1 MRKVAS
7 WVRKDEACVRAAR
20 KKVGVIQIEA
30 CRDGSRIGSDGSRI
44 RLDGS
49 RIGIFDPRMC
59 FDDLRTCF
67 VDPRTGL
74 DETSAG

>member
-1 MRKVAS
+1 VRKVAS
-7 WVRKDEACVRAAR
+7 GVRKDEARVRAAG
-20 KKVGVIQIEA
+20 KKVGVIQIKA
-30 CRDGSRIGSDGSRI
+30 CRDGSRIGS
-44 RLDGS
+44 DGS